1 MIKVDE
7 KERIRKE
14 YFTKRQ
20 SIREIAREFHHAKN
34 SKEGS
39 YGSLSPSI
47 QKKNSTTRTSSR
59 AGKAY
64 HR

>member
-1 MIKVDE
+1 LLEEEMVKMDE

-34 SKEGS
+34 SKEGLLWIPIPQ
-39 YGSLSPSI
+39 YTKEKLHH
-47 QKKNSTTRTSSR
+47 QNQF
-59 AGKAY
+59 
-64 HR
+64 